1 MVSQNKRFSKL
12 MTGIEIIRF
21 KKKKKEICNKGRF
34 ELKGKSMTHFFVR
47 YNTLVQLLNFAP
59 F

>member
-21 KKKKKEICNKGRF
+21 KKKKEICNKGRF